1 MKIKKNLVKR
11 SIMDEVILVP
21 VENTSLAVKGLITLN
36 ETAEF
41 LWDKLPDAEDAAYLA
56 ALLCGEYEVEP
67 ADALRDTEEFLAE
80 LTKLGII

>member
-11 SIMDEVILVP
+11 NIMDEVILVP

-41 LWDKLPDAEDAAYLA
+41 LWDKLPEAEDAAALA
-56 ALLCGEYEVEP
+56 ALLGEEYEVTP

-80 LTKLGII
+80 LQKLGII

>member
-41 LWDKLPDAEDAAYLA
+41 LWDKLPDAADAEALS
-56 ALLCGEYEVEP
+56 ALLCEEYEVDP
-67 ADALRDTEEFLAE
+67 ADALRDTEDFIAE
-80 LTKLGII
+80 LAKLGII